1 MRTAYIQALPP
12 RWEKFSRVFSAL
24 GDPRRQRI
32 LLMFEQGERL
42 TIKQIAEALPMSR
55 TAVVHHIQVLLDAGV
70 LRRSKSGKEVF
81 LRIDKRL
88 VTSSIERVSNFIQRN
103 A

>member
-1 MRTAYIQALPP
+1 M
-12 RWEKFSRVFSAL
+12 VFSAL
-24 GDPRRQRI
+24 GDLSRQKI
-32 LLMFEQGERL
+32 LLLFDKGERL

-70 LRRSKSGKEVF
+70 LRRTKTGKEVF
-81 LRIDKRL
+81 LRIDKRF
-88 VTSSIERVSNFIQRN
+88 VVSTIRRVGSFIERH